1 MSGAWPASTDRS
13 DDRSPPTFGFC
24 PSPPPTARAGP
35 GADRIATVKMVLNGV
50 LMVPLTIIFVL
61 PLALAEVMMGS
72 FSEHRD
78 LKHRLQIE
86 VDVQPARE
94 KKSNHLVIASTSSN
108 VVEIENQDPSTPAL
122 ATMPARAAF
131 VAVDQRDTPVSLRD
145 SGILMAAKPS
155 SQSLLSDSNGGYTV
169 HVNLCG
175 NASAPL
181 VPTSPSSLL
190 AAVAD
195 AMILP
200 GTDDTSN
207 TRPSSPTSH
216 PPASMLP
223 TQTWWSTHFTVL
235 RPLSPHTRRILYV
248 AHPLHGDFA
257 GQDVVISVTSTAE
270 AERQRDV
277 FRTACELGL
286 NTTLAAVLDVVTGA
300 GDAVLVTQLYAGS
313 VRDRLRDGRALGA
326 DEAKAVCLFV
336 LLHLSV
342 LADMDIAFVDAFKWD
357 YILVK
362 DLARPLTFDNLILGG
377 IHRMVMAHNDAAN
390 GDQIPERCRTALVQF
405 LAPLVLI
412 AGTGNLPSNLESA
425 VRGTSGLDTWTEVR
439 RTLEEI
445 QD

>member
-1 MSGAWPASTDRS
+1 MSGAWPGSTDRGA
-13 DDRSPPTFGFC
+13 DRSPPAFGFC
-24 PSPPPTARAGP
+24 PSPPPSTTRAGP
-35 GADRIATVKMVLNGV
+35 SADRIATVKMVLNGV

-86 VDVQPARE
+86 VDAKPARD
-94 KKSNHLVIASTSSN
+94 KSNHLVIAPASRN
-108 VVEIENQDPSTPAL
+108 VVEIENQDPATPAL
-122 ATMPARAAF
+122 AAMPARAAF
-131 VAVDQRDTPVSLRD
+131 AVDPSDTPASLRD
-145 SGILMAAKPS
+145 SGILMTAKPS
-155 SQSLLSDSNGGYTV
+155 SQSLLSESNCGYTV
-169 HVNLCG
+169 QVNLCG
-175 NASAPL
+175 NASAPS

-195 AMILP
+195 AMILS
-200 GTDDTSN
+200 GTVDTSN
-207 TRPSSPTSH
+207 TSSSSPVLHLPCST
-216 PPASMLP
+216 LP

-248 AHPLHGDFA
+248 ARPLHGDLTE
-257 GQDVVISVTSTAE
+257 QDVVISVVTAAE

-313 VRDRLRDGRALGA
+313 VRDRLRDGRALDA
-326 DEAKAVCLFV
+326 NEAKAVCLFV

-342 LADMDIAFVDAFKWD
+342 LADMDIALVDAFKWD

-377 IHRMVMAHNDAAN
+377 IHRMVMAHDDVADS
-390 GDQIPERCRTALVQF
+390 DQIPERCRTALVQF
-405 LAPLVLI
+405 LAPLILI
-412 AGTGNLPSNLESA
+412 AGTGNLPTNLESA
-425 VRGTSGLDTWTEVR
+425 VRGRSGLDTWTEVR

>member
-1 MSGAWPASTDRS
+1 MPGAWPGSTDRG
-13 DDRSPPTFGFC
+13 DGRSPPTFAFC

-78 LKHRLQIE
+78 LKPRLQIE
-86 VDVQPARE
+86 VDVKPARD
-94 KKSNHLVIASTSSN
+94 KKSNYLVIAPASSN
-108 VVEIENQDPSTPAL
+108 VVEIENQDPATPAL
-122 ATMPARAAF
+122 AAVSARAAF
-131 VAVDQRDTPVSLRD
+131 VVDSSDTPVSLRD

-155 SQSLLSDSNGGYTV
+155 SQSLLSDPNGGYTV
-169 HVNLCG
+169 HVDLCG
-175 NASAPL
+175 NASAPS

-190 AAVAD
+190 VAVAD
-195 AMILP
+195 AMILS
-200 GTDDTSN
+200 GTDDASN
-207 TRPSSPTSH
+207 IGSSASSTAPTST
-216 PPASMLP
+216 LP
-223 TQTWWSTHFTVL
+223 IQIWWSTHFTVL

-248 AHPLHGDFA
+248 ARPLHGDFA
-257 GQDVVISVTSTAE
+257 GQDVVISVVTAAE

-313 VRDRLRDGRALGA
+313 VRDRLRDGRALDA

-362 DLARPLTFDNLILGG
+362 DLARPLTFDNLLLGG
-377 IHRMVMAHNDAAN
+377 IHRMTMVHDDVAD
-390 GDQIPERCRTALVQF
+390 GDQIPERCRAALVQF

-412 AGTGNLPSNLESA
+412 AGTGNLPGNLESA
-425 VRGTSGLDTWTEVR
+425 VRGMSGLDTWTEVR